1 MDNDKIQETKYTK
14 PQLEAMRQMIQI
26 REEFGKDRWMT
37 KGELT
42 LVNQHTID
50 FLERSGYI
58 EIYKQKGSRVVSGIY
73 FRIKIGD

>member
-1 MDNDKIQETKYTK
+1 MDNDKIQEPKYTK

-50 FLERSGYI
+50 FLVRSGYL
-58 EIYKQKGSRVVSGIY
+58 ETYKTKSYRVVGGIY
-73 FRIKIGD
+73 FRIKIGE